1 MSLKATFYPN
11 LPFRDLYIPHIY
23 KEVYFDKIYAGI
35 FEGKK
40 DMVIIDVGANI
51 GIITRFMRDFAKTVY
66 SIEPSPE
73 NFEALKKNV
82 EFNEWDNVIPF
93 NFALADK
100 DGKANFNIW
109 LKNRTGNSLVYTH
122 GGGAM
127 RKVVKVD
134 TKRFDTFFTENN
146 IGEVDFVKL
155 DVEGAEDMILY
166 SDGFK
171 NIADKIKSIMIEF
184 HFSRSDKPRA
194 AKLIKHV
201 TGFGFKEHKCAE
213 IISLFTR

>member
-1 MSLKATFYPN
+1 MALKATFYPDI
-11 LPFRDLYIPHIY
+11 PFKDLYIPHIY
-23 KEVYFDKIYAGI
+23 KETYFDKIYAGI
-35 FEGKK
+35 FGNKK

-51 GIITRFMRDFAKTVY
+51 GLVTRFMRDYAKIVY

-82 EFNEWDNVIPF
+82 EFNKWNNVVPF
-93 NFALADK
+93 NFALSDK
-100 DGKANFNIW
+100 NGKANFNIW
-109 LKNRTGNSLVYTH
+109 LQNRTGNSLVYNY
-122 GGGAM
+122 GGGGVC
-127 RKVVKVD
+127 KVVEVN

-146 IGEVDFVKL
+146 IGEVDFVKF

-171 NIADKIKSIMIEF
+171 NVVDKIKSIMIEF
-184 HFSRSDKPRA
+184 HFAKRDKLRTDNLA
-194 AKLIKHV
+194 KHV
-201 TGFGFKEHKCAE
+201 ASFGFKEKKCAP